1 MNASKFLAV
10 ATLSALSAVA
20 SVAAHADSIDAPEFA
35 KAFAGNRLRAEVQAE
50 AVQKASNPGF
60 EPLGSR
66 IAPQI
71 ASKVDRASVRA
82 EAAVAQRAGQ
92 IPHGEMGV

>member
-10 ATLSALSAVA
+10 ATLSALSAIA
-20 SVAAHADSIDAPEFA
+20 SVAAHADSVDAPEYA
-35 KAFAGNRLRAEVQAE
+35 KAFAGDRLRAEVQAE
-50 AVQKASNPGF
+50 GAQAAKNRNP

-71 ASKVDRASVRA
+71 ASRLDRATVRA

>member
-10 ATLSALSAVA
+10 ATLSTLAAVA
-20 SVAAHADSIDAPEFA
+20 SVAAHADSADAPEFA

-50 AVQKASNPGF
+50 AVQRASNPNF

-66 IAPQI
+66 VAPQI
-71 ASKVDRASVRA
+71 ASKVDRAAVRA
-82 EAAVAQRAGQ
+82 EAAIAQRAGQ
-92 IPHGEMGV
+92 IGHGEAGI